1 LYLSWPAVFGGE
13 TPQTYLL
20 NLSESFANM
29 AAAAM
34 ESVITG
40 QAKHDIGITR
50 RDLAEY
56 ELIIFFY
63 STIRDDSGL
72 LVVL

>member
-1 LYLSWPAVFGGE
+1 
-13 TPQTYLL
+13 
-20 NLSESFANM
+20 M

-40 QAKHDIGITR
+40 QAKHDIGITI

-63 STIRDDSGL
+63 NTIRDDSGL
-72 LVVL
+72 LVL